1 MTAASLASFPIGAG
15 PLDAPVRFDTSYVVV
30 SDKDDQVMARD
41 AQKFIDAVATR
52 GIGFL
57 SSGKMS
63 QVEQKKSFRGLLRDS
78 FDLAT
83 IGRFSLGK
91 YWRAANPSQR
101 SEYQRLFE
109 DMLVDVYTAR
119 FGSYNGQKM
128 VTISSQ
134 VVDANDVMVASQ
146 IIPVDGSSPINIDWR
161 VRLTDGRYK
170 IVDVMVEGISMAV
183 TQRADFGAVIDRG
196 GGDVAVLINHLKN
209 GRKG

>member
-1 MTAASLASFPIGAG
+1 MSARTNTPYILA
-15 PLDAPVRFDTSYVVV
+15 

-57 SSGKMS
+57 SSGKMNEA
-63 QVEQKKSFRGLLRDS
+63 EQKKSFRGLLRDS

-91 YWRAANPSQR
+91 YWRTANPSQR

-109 DMLVDVYTAR
+109 DMLVDVYSAR

-134 VVDANDVMVASQ
+134 VVDASDVMVASQ
-146 IIPVDGSSPINIDWR
+146 IVPVDGSSPINIDWR

-196 GGDVAVLINHLKN
+196 GGDVAVLITHLKN